1 MMNAEIG
8 MIFFEDEGR
17 GHHLRNAGGYQK
29 LEKAK

>member
-1 MMNAEIG
+1 MNAEIG